1 MKILLTFVAMI
12 SCTVIANVLM
22 KMGASGM
29 EAGSSGFVAKLFSWR
44 VILGLSFFGSA
55 AMIYLVILSWIPLS
69 VAQSF
74 TAAQF
79 IAVIL
84 ASWIILAEPIAGVQ
98 WFGMGL
104 IAIGIAVVG
113 WGR

>member
-1 MKILLTFVAMI
+1 MKIALTFLTMI
-12 SCTVIANVLM
+12 ACTVVANLLM
-22 KMGASGM
+22 KIGASGM
-29 EAGSSGFVAKLFSWR
+29 DAGAAGFMARLFSWR
-44 VILGLSFFGSA
+44 VMLGLSVFGASA
-55 AMIYLVILSWIPLS
+55 MLYLLILSWIPLS

-74 TAAQF
+74 AAAQF

-84 ASWIILAEPIAGVQ
+84 ASWIILAEPIAAMQ
-98 WFGMGL
+98 WLGMGL